1 MKKENYMSSAK
12 IRRIVLILLV
22 VLLLTTALAYGFML
36 GTNYSNKNCKF
47 EEENNEKVYN
57 EDDKKENDDNDEVE
71 TSVTKIEIANFLS
84 LAINGDPHYDLL
96 LVDEENNSDE
106 ITFIKLIKFLVANN
120 IFTKVDDVYI
130 FNQNDIKEVA
140 RKYLMLDN
148 YDYHST
154 NQQFPYDPLTQ
165 TVSSK
170 IQFGLFEGYY
180 ASYVDK
186 KIEDYNVDGKE
197 INVNYKVRASYRLT
211 ATGDYL
217 KEVTY
222 LYSITLEKIDS
233 ELRIVNVVK
242 N

>member
-1 MKKENYMSSAK
+1 MKKESRTSSIK
-12 IRRIVLILLV
+12 TKRILLILLI

-36 GTNYSNKNCKF
+36 GTKYSDKTNTT
-47 EEENNEKVYN
+47 N
-57 EDDKKENDDNDEVE
+57 EDESEIVDDDNDVVE

-84 LAINGDPHYDLL
+84 LAINGNPHYDLL

-120 IFTKVDDVYI
+120 IYTKVDNVYI

-165 TVSSK
+165 TVSST
-170 IQFGLFEGYY
+170 IQFGLFEGCY
-180 ASYVDK
+180 AYLNK
-186 KIEDYNVDGKE
+186 KIEDYSIDGKE
-197 INVNYKVRASYRLT
+197 INVNYKVTGSYHLT
-211 ATGDYL
+211 ATGDFV
-217 KEVTY
+217 KEFIY

-233 ELRIVNVVK
+233 ELRIVNVIK

>member
-1 MKKENYMSSAK
+1 MKKESHVTSPK
-12 IRRIVLILLV
+12 IKRIIVILLF
-22 VLLLTTALAYGFML
+22 VLLLVTALAYGFML

-47 EEENNEKVYN
+47 EEENNEKVN
-57 EDDKKENDDNDEVE
+57 NKDDKKEDDDNHAVE

-120 IFTKVDDVYI
+120 IYTKVDDVYI

-154 NQQFPYDPLTQ
+154 NQQFPYDSLTQ

-170 IQFGLFEGYY
+170 IQFGLFEGNY
-180 ASYVDK
+180 AHVEK
-186 KIEDYNVDGKE
+186 KIEDYNVDGKD
-197 INVNYKVRASYRLT
+197 INVNYKVRASYRSGVN
-211 ATGDYL
+211 GDFV

-233 ELRIVNVVK
+233 ELRIVNVIK

>member
-1 MKKENYMSSAK
+1 MKKESHRNSPK
-12 IRRIVLILLV
+12 IKRIIVILLA

-47 EEENNEKVYN
+47 EKENNEKVNN
-57 EDDKKENDDNDEVE
+57 EDDKKDDDDNDAVK

-84 LAINGDPHYDLL
+84 LAINGNPHYDLL
-96 LVDEENNSDE
+96 LVNEENNSDE

-120 IFTKVDDVYI
+120 IYTKVDGVYI

-165 TVSSK
+165 TVSST
-170 IQFGLFEGYY
+170 IQFGLFEGYFAY
-180 ASYVDK
+180 LDK
-186 KIEDYNVDGKE
+186 KVDDYNIDGKE
-197 INVNYKVRASYRLT
+197 INVNYKVTASYCSPNS
-211 ATGDYL
+211 GDIV
-217 KEVTY
+217 KKVTY
-222 LYSITLEKIDS
+222 LYSITLEKTDS
-233 ELRIVNVVK
+233 ELRIINVVK